1 MRYLICLTAVGLM
14 AGALALCP
22 QSLRDRL
29 AEEMTPTPEMVDEVE
44 IAVRSLIDQL
54 HNTGPDLT
62 PAP

>member
-1 MRYLICLTAVGLM
+1 MRYLICLTAVGLV

-22 QSLRDRL
+22 QSFRDRM
-29 AEEMTPTPEMVDEVE
+29 AEEVTPRAEIVEEVE
-44 IAVRSLIDQL
+44 VAVRSLIDQL